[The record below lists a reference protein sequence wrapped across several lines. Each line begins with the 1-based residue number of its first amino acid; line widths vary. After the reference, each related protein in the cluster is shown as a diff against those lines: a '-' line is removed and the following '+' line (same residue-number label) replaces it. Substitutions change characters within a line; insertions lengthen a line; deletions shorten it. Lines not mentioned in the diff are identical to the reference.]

1 MDEDE
6 GGFCPDS
13 VLVVPSF
20 CEEYIYIYIV
30 FFLGRCII
38 WDKMDR
44 KIVEKKCVWLLVHL
58 KNEINDNNSVLTE
71 RDLQL
76 SSYYLKSKSIRLSYE
91 SFSFFSMYYKL
102 IS

>member
-13 VLVVPSF
+13 VLVVPPF
-20 CEEYIYIYIV
+20 CEEYIYIV

-44 KIVEKKCVWLLVHL
+44 KIVEKKCV
-58 KNEINDNNSVLTE
+58 
-71 RDLQL
+71 
-76 SSYYLKSKSIRLSYE
+76 
-91 SFSFFSMYYKL
+91 
-102 IS
+102 